1 MSGLSLRRRN
11 GMVGAAVALG
21 AVAMLGAAYAAVP
34 LYRMYCQLTGYGG
47 TTQVAK
53 AAPGVISDRKI
64 TITFDANTGKGMP
77 WTFEPAVRH
86 VSVGIGEETLAF
98 YVATNPTDHAVQGSA
113 TFNVAPAKAGS
124 YFAKIECF
132 CFTQQVLQPGETES
146 MGVTFFVD
154 PAILKDRDMDDV
166 TEITLSYTFF
176 EVPMQQAAAAATK
189 VSGPAGGGAG
199 AAPVDAVPVR

>member
-1 MSGLSLRRRN
+1 MSLSLRRKN
-11 GMVGAAVALG
+11 GMVGVAVAVAAVAMVGLS
-21 AVAMLGAAYAAVP
+21 YAAVP
-34 LYRMYCQLTGYGG
+34 LYRMYCQVTGYGG

-53 AAPGVISDRKI
+53 AAPGVTSDRVV
-64 TITFDANTGKGMP
+64 TVRFDANTGGNMP
-77 WTFEPAVRH
+77 WSFAPAQRTVNVH
-86 VSVGIGEETLAF
+86 IGEETLAF
-98 YVATNPTDHAVQGSA
+98 YVASNPTDHAVQGSA
-113 TFNVAPAKAGS
+113 TFNVAPAKAGL

-132 CFTQQVLQPGETES
+132 CFTQQVLQPGETEN

-154 PAILKDRDMDDV
+154 PAILKDRDLDDV

-189 VSGPAGGGAG
+189 VSGPAGGNAG